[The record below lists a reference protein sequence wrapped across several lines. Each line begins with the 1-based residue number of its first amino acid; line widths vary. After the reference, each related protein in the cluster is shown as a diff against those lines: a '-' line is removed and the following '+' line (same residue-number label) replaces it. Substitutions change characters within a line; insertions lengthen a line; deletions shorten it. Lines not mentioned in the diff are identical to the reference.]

1 MSVLSESA
9 ILIASFSGFYFP
21 YHSAFITNFLSKSQN
36 KTKKKKEKKL
46 DPWTASCV
54 SSFKKNLET
63 SQTLGDSCEAESLFS
78 ESSDKSQMIFTCR
91 MVVQTQPKM
100 QFLKSNR

>member
-46 DPWTASCV
+46 DPWTVSCV
-54 SSFKKNLET
+54 LSFKKNLET